1 MDTNVHKNI
10 YAQKCKK
17 FGFESQDGT
26 DADKRI
32 AQPYCSFSDSFF
44 FVHLKEHLS
53 VFVLPFS
60 VQV

>member
-1 MDTNVHKNI
+1 ML
-10 YAQKCKK
+10 K
-17 FGFESQDGT
+17 FVFESQDGT

-32 AQPYCSFSDSFF
+32 AHPYSSFSDYSF

-60 VQV
+60 V